1 MSHFDKLL
9 DELDAIRAGRAEAR
23 ELIDM
28 ASGNTKAGREFRKS
42 LYAMNEELS
51 VLAPKPRRTIIVAR
65 KDEPTDGAATI
76 AKAFSLLQHG
86 DLSPAERGQLMLSLS
101 GLTDRV
107 LAKAMPSG
115 AERAAPHSAR
125 DLMARLKQIKDHLD
139 SHAEASQ
146 IAEAERLLADA
157 QKMIANPESMS
168 MGDHAALSIQL
179 DDLRHKIGS
188 KRDAQR

>member
-1 MSHFDKLL
+1 MSQFDKLL
-9 DELDAIRAGRAEAR
+9 DELDKIRARREEAR
-23 ELIDM
+23 ELSDM
-28 ASGNTKAGREFRKS
+28 ASGNTAAGREFRKS
-42 LYAMNEELS
+42 LAAVTEELTA
-51 VLAPKPRRTIIVAR
+51 LAPKPRRTIIIAR
-65 KDEPTDGAATI
+65 KDQPAAGAETI

-101 GLTDRV
+101 GLADGV

-115 AERAAPHSAR
+115 AVRAAPHSAR
-125 DLMARLKQIKDHLD
+125 DVTARLKEIKDHLD
-139 SHAEASQ
+139 SHAEASHL
-146 IAEAERLLADA
+146 AEAERLLASA

-188 KRDAQR
+188 KSDAQR

>member
-9 DELDAIRAGRAEAR
+9 DELDAIRDRREEAR
-23 ELIDM
+23 ALTARARGDG
-28 ASGNTKAGREFRKS
+28 SRGQFRKS
-42 LYAMNEELS
+42 LSALEDMQKALP
-51 VLAPKPRRTIIVAR
+51 PKRRTVFLKGAPA
-65 KDEPTDGAATI
+65 PTAGAETI
-76 AKAFSLLQHG
+76 AKAFAMLQHG
-86 DLSPAERGQLMLSLS
+86 DLRPDQRGELMLRLS

-125 DLMARLKQIKDHLD
+125 DLTARLKEIKGHLD
-139 SHAEASQ
+139 QHAEASHL
-146 IAEAERLLADA
+146 AEAERLLASA

-188 KRDAQR
+188 HRDAKR